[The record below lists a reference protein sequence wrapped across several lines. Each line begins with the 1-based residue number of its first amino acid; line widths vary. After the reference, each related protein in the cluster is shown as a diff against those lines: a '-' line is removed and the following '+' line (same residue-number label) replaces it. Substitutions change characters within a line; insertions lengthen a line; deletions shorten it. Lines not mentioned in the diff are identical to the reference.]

1 MARLWTSAVL
11 LAVVLPACTADARAD
26 MLDRLL
32 GPWTLSEPY
41 AGAGFSHV
49 HHTGYASGGLSST
62 EQWKEAAKAF
72 AGFRFSEAFSG
83 EIAYHALGSVAAD
96 GPGSANALSTLR
108 SQAVAVSLIAKQPLS
123 DLPWTAG
130 TFLEDARLYARAGAA
145 FRWTR
150 QTYPGAAPLRDSGP
164 AFVLGFGFEQDFGDR
179 AFLRAEY
186 EYIGKSGL
194 DRTVDVQNTP
204 VSVSLGIRF

>member
-1 MARLWTSAVL
+1 MACPGKRIAP
-11 LAVVLPACTADARAD
+11 LAVAFLACTAAARAD
-26 MLDRLL
+26 VLDRLL
-32 GPWTLSEPY
+32 QPWTLSDPY
-41 AGAGFSHV
+41 FGAGLSFV
-49 HHTGYASGGLSST
+49 HHAGYAPGRWSST
-62 EQWKEAAKAF
+62 EQWKRTPKVF

-83 EIAYHALGSVAAD
+83 EIAYHAMGSVNAD
-96 GPGSANALSTLR
+96 GPGLAQSTLQ

-130 TFLEDARLYARAGAA
+130 TLLEGARLFARAGAA
-145 FRWTR
+145 YRWTS

-164 AFVLGFGFEQDFGDR
+164 AFLLGFGFEQDIGEY

-194 DRTVDVQNTP
+194 DGTVNVQNTP
-204 VSVSLGIRF
+204 VSVSLGFRF